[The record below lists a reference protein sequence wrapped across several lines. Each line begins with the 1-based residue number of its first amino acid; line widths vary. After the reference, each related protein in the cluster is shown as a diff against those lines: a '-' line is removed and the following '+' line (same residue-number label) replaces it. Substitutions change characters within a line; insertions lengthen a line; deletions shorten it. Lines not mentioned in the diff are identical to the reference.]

1 MPPKGF
7 VTSPTIV
14 PPAGVQMFKHMVSWR
29 GGGGG
34 EDISHSNP
42 NSHVLDFHLNL
53 GCSDHQ
59 EQSGKAQEDTY
70 CVAGE
75 ESR

>member
-14 PPAGVQMFKHMVSWR
+14 PPAGVQMFKHMVSWW
-29 GGGGG
+29 GG
-34 EDISHSNP
+34 DISHSNP
-42 NSHVLDFHLNL
+42 NSHVLDFDLNL

-59 EQSGKAQEDTY
+59 EQSGKAQEGTY